1 MEQLSSQLNDMAT
14 EMIDSRARVS
24 LYAKKLAEV
33 EHKLTTTREMNSNLQ
48 ILLDKALTSQ
58 KQSSSTTSHLVR
70 NIQMDL
76 SRVVTENDQLR
87 NRIGELENQQQE
99 CEDRLSSMVEQ
110 AKEYASLLEQA
121 QNTIHSLSEPRLDDD
136 ELLTNDL
143 SSISLSSSNWDGS
156 KESEITKGPVFSV
169 EFRQEMQKEIER
181 NLNIRNEIRHRIIT
195 VDTTSAS
202 SEKKKTQEGL
212 KSLLADREQGGA
224 GGIGLLAASSS
235 TSTSNST
242 TTTST
247 ATTFMSIK
255 GKDDNHN
262 QNNSGNDSVTG
273 TSLPSSSLLSSSIPS
288 SSNPI
293 NTLRPSN
300 FLTGFNGFNN
310 ENSNIGLSGINNNN
324 HFLNRGRFMSNP
336 SVIVHNPRY
345 YYDNNNS
352 EPSISTRFFQR
363 IASRFEEK
371 KHSV

>member
-1 MEQLSSQLNDMAT
+1 MEQLSGQLNDMAA
-14 EMIDSRARVS
+14 EMVDSRARVS

-48 ILLDKALTSQ
+48 LLLDKALTSQ

-87 NRIGELENQQQE
+87 NRIGELEVQQRE
-99 CEDRLSSMVEQ
+99 CEERLSSMVEQ

-136 ELLTNDL
+136 EILTNDL
-143 SSISLSSSNWDGS
+143 SGISLSSSNWDVH
-156 KESEITKGPVFSV
+156 KESEITKGAVFSV

-195 VDTTSAS
+195 ADTTSAS
-202 SEKKKTQEGL
+202 TEKKKTQEGL
-212 KSLLADREQGGA
+212 KSLLADREQGG
-224 GGIGLLAASSS
+224 LLAASAS

-247 ATTFMSIK
+247 ANTFMSIK
-255 GKDDNHN
+255 GKEDELKS
-262 QNNSGNDSVTG
+262 NNNTIVANST
-273 TSLPSSSLLSSSIPS
+273 PSTILSTSIPS
-288 SSNPI
+288 STTNPI
-293 NTLRPSN
+293 NTLRPAN
-300 FLTGFNGFNN
+300 FLTGFNGFGN
-310 ENSNIGLSGINNNN
+310 ENSSLGLGGLNNN
-324 HFLNRGRFMSNP
+324 HFLNRGKFTSNP
-336 SVIVHNPRY
+336 SSIVHNPRFY
-345 YYDNNNS
+345 EHSNS

-371 KHSV
+371 KP